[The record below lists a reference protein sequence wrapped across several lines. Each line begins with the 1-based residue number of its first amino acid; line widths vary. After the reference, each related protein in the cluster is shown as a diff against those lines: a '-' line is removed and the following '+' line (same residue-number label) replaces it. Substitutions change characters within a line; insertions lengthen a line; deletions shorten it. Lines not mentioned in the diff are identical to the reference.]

1 MSIAEVE
8 FFGQEGLPLKEALR
22 RIQLAL
28 HENSRARSE
37 GAWEK
42 ASLLNALGRV
52 SAETVLANEAVP
64 GFRAS
69 IMDGYALGQATIPKL
84 GDQWHLVGRSS
95 PGAAFERKLQANE
108 AIRILT
114 GAPVPD
120 GSGWVVPQELTQVC
134 HQAEAENF
142 RDILTLVKEAS
153 THSWIRAADDELST
167 GQEIIGARIRLT
179 PADLGRV
186 ASCGLTELK
195 VWQQPRIG
203 LLISGDELIAPGN
216 QRPPGAIWESNGTLL
231 ETLLSRL
238 GYPVSEC
245 LVVNDQPE
253 ALRSALIALSN
264 TCDVVVSTGGVSV
277 GDSDWIRPL
286 VAELGQV
293 DFWKLCLKPGRPFAF
308 GWIGDRVP
316 FFGLPGNPVAA
327 AITTLQLLWPAIQQL
342 EGLLEP
348 LIPPR
353 LMVHL
358 ADGWQRKPGRP
369 ELARARLEVAKD
381 GVLLAKV
388 NGSQSSSRIG
398 SLCGADLLLEIPAE
412 VKILEPGT
420 KLWAQLLQLPI
431 F

>member
-1 MSIAEVE
+1 MSITEVE

-114 GAPVPD
+114 GAPVPN

-308 GWIGDRVP
+308 GWIGERIP

>member
-28 HENSRARSE
+28 HENSCARSE

-95 PGAAFERKLQANE
+95 PGAAFEQKLKANE

-120 GSGWVVPQELTQVC
+120 GSDWVVPQELTQVC

-203 LLISGDELIAPGN
+203 LLISGDELVAPGS
-216 QRPPGAIWESNGTLL
+216 QRLEGAIWESNGTLL

-238 GYPVSEC
+238 GYPLSER
-245 LVVNDQPE
+245 LVVNDKPE
-253 ALRSALIALSN
+253 ALRSALIALSG
-264 TCDVVVSTGGVSV
+264 TCDVVVSTGGMSV

-308 GWIGDRVP
+308 GWIGERIP

>member
-1 MSIAEVE
+1 MSITEVE
-8 FFGQEGLPLKEALR
+8 PFGQEGLPLKEALQ
-22 RIQLAL
+22 RIQIAL
-28 HENSRARSE
+28 QSKGLTPAKD
-37 GAWEK
+37 AWEK
-42 ASLLNALGRV
+42 VSLSTALGRV
-52 SAETVLANEAVP
+52 SAEAVLAHEAVP

-69 IMDGYALGQATIPKL
+69 IMDGYALGQTTIPKL
-84 GDQWHLVGRSS
+84 GDQWLLVGRSS

-120 GSGWVVPQELTQVC
+120 GSDWVVPQELTQVC

-203 LLISGDELIAPGN
+203 LLISGDELVAPGS
-216 QRPPGAIWESNGTLL
+216 QRLEGAIWESNGTLL

-238 GYPVSEC
+238 GYPLSER
-245 LVVNDQPE
+245 LVVNDKPE
-253 ALRSALIALSN
+253 ALRSALIALSG
-264 TCDVVVSTGGVSV
+264 TCDVVVSTGGMSV